1 MKTIKTYI
9 LERLVLSKHPRLSDD
24 DIKEHNKAFAKMS
37 VLMMFEDSDY
47 WENEKVLID
56 VISKTISWIREND
69 IKDVDACC
77 DGSSYEDIK
86 LWADD
91 DKYTKLLTLKSGLE
105 RIDVKEIYTDKSDWG
120 VSLYANANTFLYQV
134 GIINIYFINT
144 EAK

>member
-1 MKTIKTYI
+1 MRSLQSIIQEKLRID
-9 LERLVLSKHPRLSDD
+9 KHTVLSDD
-24 DIKEHNKAFAKMS
+24 NIKEHNKAFAKMS

-77 DGSSYEDIK
+77 DGSSYEDIG

-120 VSLYANANTFLYQV
+120 VSLYANADTFLYQV
-134 GIINIYFINT
+134 GIINIYFIR
-144 EAK
+144 K